1 MVHSRRRWSGSR
13 ARRSALAG
21 AALVC
26 AVGLLGA
33 VAAEAAPTPGSAA
46 AVAPASSGPSTKK
59 KKVDAQIKGLTVD
72 LDEINKGLLAAYR
85 ALKATQAKIP
95 AAQAALTAAQ
105 AAEAAAQLVSARAE
119 QDLAVARAKEGKARD
134 ELDATRTSI
143 DTSHRMVAQ
152 VAAQLYQEQ
161 GLGQISVALDSTS
174 PQDFADRLAMVNTVI
189 DLQNGSLGRLANA
202 QADQVAEESRLAA
215 LRRASA
221 AAQKQAA
228 ATLAAAAA
236 ARDKAAAA
244 KTALENLAAQQKAQA
259 TAVAAKAAVERKRL
273 SAMKAESNR
282 LARVLAA
289 RAHAARRSGRTH
301 GTGGKGFL
309 SPPTTLGW
317 ISSEFGWRYH
327 PILHYSRLH
336 AGRDYAAPCGT
347 PIHAA
352 AGGWIVSAGWGGGYG
367 NRVVIDHGYQSGVDL
382 STTYNHLNRIRVWHG
397 HVTRGQVIGYEG
409 TTGLSN
415 GCHLHFETRQNG
427 TPVDPRRW
435 L

>member
-1 MVHSRRRWSGSR
+1 M
-13 ARRSALAG
+13 
-21 AALVC
+21 C

-33 VAAEAAPTPGSAA
+33 VAAEAAPTPGNAA
-46 AVAPASSGPSTKK
+46 AVAPASSNPNTKK

-72 LDEINKGLLAAYR
+72 LDEINKGLLAAYQ

-95 AAQAALTAAQ
+95 AAQAALSAAQ
-105 AAEAAAQLVSARAE
+105 TAEAAAQLVDAKAE
-119 QDLAVARAKEGKARD
+119 QDLAVARANEGKARD
-134 ELDATRTSI
+134 ELDATRASI

-152 VAAQLYQEQ
+152 VASQMYQEQ

-228 ATLAAAAA
+228 ATLAAATA

-244 KTALENLAAQQKAQA
+244 KTALESLATQQKAQA
-259 TAVAAKAAVERKRL
+259 AAVAAKAAAERKRL
-273 SAMKAESNR
+273 SKMKAESNR

-289 RAHAARRSGRTH
+289 RARAARRAGRTH

-352 AGGWIVSAGWGGGYG
+352 ASGWIVSAGWGGGYG

-382 STTYNHLNRIRVWHG
+382 STTYNHLSRIKVWHG

-427 TPVDPRRW
+427 APVDPRKW